1 MGLKWTLKMG
11 LRNECD
17 ERRDPVRAPPGTHY
31 CTCHTRAPPA
41 GNHDTSRPRRGD
53 DETARLKT
61 RSVPAFRHRRDRP
74 GQHSDNI
81 GTA

>member
-31 CTCHTRAPPA
+31 RTCHTRAPPA
-41 GNHDTSRPRRGD
+41 GNRDTSTDLGGATTR
-53 DETARLKT
+53 RLKT
-61 RSVPAFRHRRDRP
+61 RSEVPAFRHRRDRP

>member
-31 CTCHTRAPPA
+31 RTCHTRAPPA
-41 GNHDTSRPRRGD
+41 R
-53 DETARLKT
+53 
-61 RSVPAFRHRRDRP
+61 
-74 GQHSDNI
+74 
-81 GTA
+81 